1 MWKHSKVS
9 NIQNLELLSL
19 NSDDV
24 KSFTVGWETESIRVQ
39 INSETHRNRK
49 DFYKSGLH
57 SGQLLALPP
66 HPAGSF
72 LCGVCKFSLRLCG
85 FCRGALAFSHS
96 PEAYTF
102 SWLVIV
108 KWLQWDCVLVGR
120 PKVEQ
125 VNYKSESWCPSL
137 PDKLSWA
144 PSCSLV
150 DPSMCKG
157 LLESTHVEEVAC
169 MNGWIRQ

>member
-1 MWKHSKVS
+1 MWKHCKVS
-9 NIQNLELLSL
+9 DIQNLELRSL

-24 KSFTVGWETESIRVQ
+24 KLFTVGWETESIRVQ

-49 DFYKSGLH
+49 GFYKSGLH
-57 SGQLLALPP
+57 SGQLVSTATSPCWVLSMWSLQV
-66 HPAGSF
+66 F
-72 LCGVCKFSLRLCG
+72 LVSVWVLQRCSGFFSVS
-85 FCRGALAFSHS
+85 FSHS

-108 KWLQWDCVLVGR
+108 KWLQCDCVLVGP

-125 VNYKSESWCPSL
+125 VNYKLESWCPSL

-150 DPSMCKG
+150 DP
-157 LLESTHVEEVAC
+157 LLVWMDE
-169 MNGWIRQ
+169 

>member
-57 SGQLLALPP
+57 SGQLVSTATSPCWVLSMWGLQVFLAPVWVLQRCS
-66 HPAGSF
+66 GF
-72 LCGVCKFSLRLCG
+72 FSQSRGIYVQLTSDCEMVAVRLCA
-85 FCRGALAFSHS
+85 CRASKGRASQLQIGKLVPQFAWQ
-96 PEAYTF
+96 TF
-102 SWLVIV
+102 L
-108 KWLQWDCVLVGR
+108 GT
-120 PKVEQ
+120 
-125 VNYKSESWCPSL
+125 
-137 PDKLSWA
+137 KLLSGG
-144 PSCSLV
+144 SINV
-150 DPSMCKG
+150 
-157 LLESTHVEEVAC
+157 
-169 MNGWIRQ
+169 